1 MRLAGFALCG
11 DILQSAQLH
20 CVRVQEPVCNDF
32 AFVRWLPLAVIGG
45 HYACGEGK
53 RCVSLICCSMDRRPR
68 KPFGKPS
75 AVNQDQP
82 SRAEGTTEGKSQAGA
97 STGGFGTGFAKRFS
111 PKSSGGS
118 RFDAPVVGPRPKG
131 AGREDPIQRPPAP
144 READDEAE
152 DRTGESGEKPSF
164 VAQRPMFKHG
174 KRKGK
179 MYGGSDTVP
188 RPADADDDP
197 HAPKFRRKI
206 IKDPNL
212 RIVHED
218 ADLIVVDKP
227 TNTPTAGITG
237 TDAKTLLQTLKEHL
251 KENKPRIPRRMLK
264 EQQFLAEE
272 RGTPLPDR
280 TPPIGVI
287 HRLDKEASGLVV
299 FSKSE
304 RAFHWLKD
312 DFKTRRAKRTYIAV
326 VEGNFGEVGKTGMIT
341 SNLVEDQA
349 GTVHSVSE
357 ADAQKAMEKA
367 TQPGRGQ
374 DQSQNFPNTQNRYT
388 TNRSSDSRYGDGRSS
403 YNSPGGQRGN
413 NDGRSRDLR
422 HDRPSYN
429 AGTPGGTFS
438 STMSGDGEDDAGKA
452 ATTVYTVLHFGE
464 GRTVLELSLHTGRK
478 HQIRVHLSE
487 AGHPIVGDER
497 YGART
502 DPIKRLALH
511 AKQLVFSHPA
521 SGQLCTFTAPVPASF
536 YKLVGLDAP
545 QNDPNYDPRQDRP
558 NIRPGRPAAATAW
571 ENVATWYDQ
580 MIDEQR
586 NDHYANVIIPG
597 TLRLLEPFRDERI
610 LDVACGQGVISRELA
625 ELGCT
630 VVGVDASPSL
640 ISAAKTRARHLGD
653 LCKFVVGDATKLA
666 ELKLPPASF
675 DKAACVMALANIDPL
690 EPVISALATLIK
702 PDGKFVMIITHPAF
716 RAHGQ
721 SSWQWDNQTGQ
732 QFRRIDGYLS
742 NGSKPIQMHP
752 GDRPEVTTTSFHRPL
767 QTYVRLLTEA
777 GFAITGMQEWPALRV
792 SQPGPRADAE
802 NRARREIPLF
812 LAVKA
817 TRIRSQ

>member
-1 MRLAGFALCG
+1 
-11 DILQSAQLH
+11 
-20 CVRVQEPVCNDF
+20 
-32 AFVRWLPLAVIGG
+32 
-45 HYACGEGK
+45 
-53 RCVSLICCSMDRRPR
+53 MDRRPR
-68 KPFGKPS
+68 KPFGKPN
-75 AVNQDQP
+75 AENPDQTG
-82 SRAEGTTEGKSQAGA
+82 RAEGAPDGSPQGA
-97 STGGFGTGFAKRFS
+97 PAARPGTGGFGTGFAKRFS
-111 PKSSGGS
+111 PKASGGS
-118 RFDAPVVGPRPKG
+118 DAGPRNTGPGPKG
-131 AGREDPIQRPPAP
+131 VRPVSPTERPPAS
-144 READDEAE
+144 RQADDEGN
-152 DRTGESGEKPSF
+152 DRTDEPGDKPGF
-164 VAQRPMFKHG
+164 VASRPMFKHG

-326 VEGNFGEVGKTGMIT
+326 VEGIFGEVGKTGMIT
-341 SNLVEDQA
+341 SNLVEDQG

-357 ADAQKAMEKA
+357 ADAQKAMARAVEREN
-367 TQPGRGQ
+367 QSGQNQSSPG
-374 DQSQNFPNTQNRYT
+374 TQNRYS
-388 TNRSSDSRYGDGRSS
+388 TNRASDSRYGDGRSS

-429 AGTPGGTFS
+429 SGTLS

-452 ATTVYTVLHFGE
+452 ATTVYTVLHIGE

-487 AGHPIVGDER
+487 AGHSIVGDER

-558 NIRPGRPAAATAW
+558 NIKPGRPAAATAW

-640 ISAAKTRARHLGD
+640 ISAAKARGRHLGD
-653 LCKFVVGDATKLA
+653 LCRFVVGDATKLA

-675 DKAACVMALANIDPL
+675 DKAACIMALANIDPL
-690 EPVISALATLIK
+690 EPVMSALATLIK

-752 GDRPEVTTTSFHRPL
+752 GDKPDVTTTSFHRPL

-777 GFAITGMQEWPALRV
+777 GFTITGMQEWPALRV

-812 LAVKA
+812 LAIKA
-817 TRIRSQ
+817 TRMKS

>member
-1 MRLAGFALCG
+1 
-11 DILQSAQLH
+11 
-20 CVRVQEPVCNDF
+20 
-32 AFVRWLPLAVIGG
+32 
-45 HYACGEGK
+45 
-53 RCVSLICCSMDRRPR
+53 MDRRPR
-68 KPFGKPS
+68 KPFGKPN
-75 AVNQDQP
+75 AENPDQTG
-82 SRAEGTTEGKSQAGA
+82 RAEGTPDGSPQVPAARPG
-97 STGGFGTGFAKRFS
+97 TGGFGTGFAKRFS
-111 PKSSGGS
+111 PKASGGS
-118 RFDAPVVGPRPKG
+118 DAGPRNTGPGPKG
-131 AGREDPIQRPPAP
+131 VRPASPTERPPAS
-144 READDEAE
+144 RQADDEGN
-152 DRTGESGEKPSF
+152 DRTDEPGDKPGF
-164 VAQRPMFKHG
+164 VASRPMFKHG

-326 VEGNFGEVGKTGMIT
+326 VEGIFGEVGKTGMIT
-341 SNLVEDQA
+341 SNLVEDQG

-357 ADAQKAMEKA
+357 ADAQKAMARAVEREN
-367 TQPGRGQ
+367 QSGQNQSSPG
-374 DQSQNFPNTQNRYT
+374 TQNRYS
-388 TNRSSDSRYGDGRSS
+388 TNRASDSRYGDGRSS

-429 AGTPGGTFS
+429 SGTLS

-452 ATTVYTVLHFGE
+452 ATTVYTVLHIGE

-487 AGHPIVGDER
+487 AGHSIVGDER

-558 NIRPGRPAAATAW
+558 NIKPGRPAAATAW

-640 ISAAKTRARHLGD
+640 ISAAKARGRHLGD
-653 LCKFVVGDATKLA
+653 LCRFVVGDATKLA

-675 DKAACVMALANIDPL
+675 DKAACIMALANIDPL
-690 EPVISALATLIK
+690 EPVMSALATLIK

-752 GDRPEVTTTSFHRPL
+752 GDKPDVTTTSFHRPL

-777 GFAITGMQEWPALRV
+777 GFTITGMQEWPALRV

-812 LAVKA
+812 LAIKA
-817 TRIRSQ
+817 TRMKS

>member
-1 MRLAGFALCG
+1 
-11 DILQSAQLH
+11 
-20 CVRVQEPVCNDF
+20 
-32 AFVRWLPLAVIGG
+32 
-45 HYACGEGK
+45 
-53 RCVSLICCSMDRRPR
+53 MDRRPR
-68 KPFGKPS
+68 KPFGKPN
-75 AVNQDQP
+75 AENPDQTG
-82 SRAEGTTEGKSQAGA
+82 RAEGTPDGSPQGA
-97 STGGFGTGFAKRFS
+97 PAARPGTGGFGTGFAKRFS
-111 PKSSGGS
+111 PKASGGS
-118 RFDAPVVGPRPKG
+118 NAGPRNTGPGPKG
-131 AGREDPIQRPPAP
+131 VRPVSPTERPPAS
-144 READDEAE
+144 RQADDEGN
-152 DRTGESGEKPSF
+152 DRTDEPGDKPGF
-164 VAQRPMFKHG
+164 VASRPMFKHG

-326 VEGNFGEVGKTGMIT
+326 VEGIFGEVGKTGMIT
-341 SNLVEDQA
+341 SNLVEDQG

-357 ADAQKAMEKA
+357 ADAQKAMARAVEREN
-367 TQPGRGQ
+367 QSGQNQSSPG
-374 DQSQNFPNTQNRYT
+374 TQNRYS
-388 TNRSSDSRYGDGRSS
+388 TNRASDSRYGDGRSS

-429 AGTPGGTFS
+429 SGTLS

-452 ATTVYTVLHFGE
+452 ATTVYTVLHIGE

-487 AGHPIVGDER
+487 AGHSIVGDER

-558 NIRPGRPAAATAW
+558 NIKPGRPAAATAW

-640 ISAAKTRARHLGD
+640 ISAAKARGRHLGD
-653 LCKFVVGDATKLA
+653 LCRFVVGDATKLA

-675 DKAACVMALANIDPL
+675 DKAACIMALANIDPL
-690 EPVISALATLIK
+690 EPVMSALATLIK

-752 GDRPEVTTTSFHRPL
+752 GDKPDVTTTSFHRPL

-777 GFAITGMQEWPALRV
+777 GFTITGMQEWPALRV

-812 LAVKA
+812 LAIKA
-817 TRIRSQ
+817 TRMKS

>member
-1 MRLAGFALCG
+1 
-11 DILQSAQLH
+11 
-20 CVRVQEPVCNDF
+20 
-32 AFVRWLPLAVIGG
+32 
-45 HYACGEGK
+45 
-53 RCVSLICCSMDRRPR
+53 MDRRPR
-68 KPFGKPS
+68 KPFGKPN
-75 AVNQDQP
+75 AENPDQTG
-82 SRAEGTTEGKSQAGA
+82 RAEGTPDGSPQGA
-97 STGGFGTGFAKRFS
+97 PAARPGTGGFGTGFAKRFS
-111 PKSSGGS
+111 PKASGGS
-118 RFDAPVVGPRPKG
+118 DAGPRNTGPGPKG
-131 AGREDPIQRPPAP
+131 VRPASPTERPPAS
-144 READDEAE
+144 RQADDEGN
-152 DRTGESGEKPSF
+152 DRTDEPGDKPGF
-164 VAQRPMFKHG
+164 VASRPMFKHG

-326 VEGNFGEVGKTGMIT
+326 VEGIFGEVGKTGMIT
-341 SNLVEDQA
+341 SNLVEDQG

-357 ADAQKAMEKA
+357 ADAQKAMARAVEREN
-367 TQPGRGQ
+367 QSGQNQSSPG
-374 DQSQNFPNTQNRYT
+374 TQNRYS
-388 TNRSSDSRYGDGRSS
+388 TNRASDSRYGDGRSS

-429 AGTPGGTFS
+429 SGTLS

-452 ATTVYTVLHFGE
+452 ATTVYTVLHIGE

-487 AGHPIVGDER
+487 AGHSIVGDER

-558 NIRPGRPAAATAW
+558 NIKPGRPAAATAW

-640 ISAAKTRARHLGD
+640 ISAAKARGRHLGD
-653 LCKFVVGDATKLA
+653 LCRFVVGDATKLA

-675 DKAACVMALANIDPL
+675 DKAACIMALANIDPL
-690 EPVISALATLIK
+690 EPVMSALATLIK

-752 GDRPEVTTTSFHRPL
+752 GDKPDVTTTSFHRPL

-777 GFAITGMQEWPALRV
+777 GFTITGMQEWPALRV

-812 LAVKA
+812 LAIKA
-817 TRIRSQ
+817 TRMKS